1 MNTKTLLG
9 VSLTAVFAISMVGF
23 AYALSDYFD
32 ITSAT
37 ATDTEDGFQGT
48 AATVDKIPR
57 NPQGISELDGT
68 YLIVGFGWANTL
80 NGEGFLAAI
89 HPDFKDSTQNP
100 KSWHTHPVTL
110 TPNNSTGHPLPANT
124 FCIADLRSSQGGL
137 ALNNDGILV
146 NVDTTN
152 PENDAVGITAADV
165 NAVVSFKAKVDLQCP
180 VFTVDNQNN
189 PFGPAAVLVEVLD
202 GVPPS

>member
-57 NPQGISELDGT
+57 NPQGISELDGEP
-68 YLIVGFGWANTL
+68 I
-80 NGEGFLAAI
+80 
-89 HPDFKDSTQNP
+89 
-100 KSWHTHPVTL
+100 
-110 TPNNSTGHPLPANT
+110 
-124 FCIADLRSSQGGL
+124 
-137 ALNNDGILV
+137 
-146 NVDTTN
+146 
-152 PENDAVGITAADV
+152 
-165 NAVVSFKAKVDLQCP
+165 
-180 VFTVDNQNN
+180 
-189 PFGPAAVLVEVLD
+189 
-202 GVPPS
+202 